1 MDWGSNHSDAV
12 IVLLYKPCFC
22 WLIKVNDHTYIGVTS
37 LQLFRNPRQQFSL
50 FYLFAESFFSSI
62 YFNNIIDFISLLTS
76 TFFHLFLIN
85 KNNRTNMSGV
95 PEASNYILS
104 MMTECI
110 LFCFQNKNLASAC
123 VEFMIILLI
132 VMAQKLVH
140 VHL

>member
-1 MDWGSNHSDAV
+1 
-12 IVLLYKPCFC
+12 
-22 WLIKVNDHTYIGVTS
+22 
-37 LQLFRNPRQQFSL
+37 
-50 FYLFAESFFSSI
+50 
-62 YFNNIIDFISLLTS
+62 
-76 TFFHLFLIN
+76 
-85 KNNRTNMSGV
+85 MSGV